1 MTFDDF
7 KEGFVAVLSQ
17 AIEQLSSSE
26 DEDPSDSTAG
36 IQHKK
41 YAMQEKIYMGS
52 ATASCSLLT
61 FYLNNLKFYDFLL

>member
-41 YAMQEKIYMGS
+41 YAMQRKNMYGLSYSFM
-52 ATASCSLLT
+52 
-61 FYLNNLKFYDFLL
+61 

>member
-26 DEDPSDSTAG
+26 DEDQPSDSTAG
-36 IQHKK
+36 KLV
-41 YAMQEKIYMGS
+41 S
-52 ATASCSLLT
+52 SWTSLGNQSRL
-61 FYLNNLKFYDFLL
+61 FS